1 MNQDYIILMEKL
13 KKINAYNMA
22 LVLFQW
28 DNATAA
34 PKRAIEHTAEAMGIL
49 SDAYYRALTGDD
61 MSALLQRLNSA
72 SDLTPEQHAI
82 VLKTAE
88 MYEEIRLIPADEY
101 AAYQTLLAKA
111 DGIWQNAKL
120 NNDYASFAP
129 VLKEIIAYAKKF
141 AGYKAQARNYSG
153 PLYDMALDGYEK
165 GFTTEVLD
173 EFFEKLK
180 ASIVPLVKLAV
191 KNHARVDNC
200 FNFRRYDIELQKKI
214 SRKLAAHIGFDF
226 DRGVIA
232 ESAHPFTTSLHN
244 KDVRITT
251 AYLENNLESAMFS
264 TIHEGGHALY
274 EMHIDD
280 AFTCTPAGTAMSM
293 GIHES
298 QSRLYENNIGRSRAF
313 WEPLYPML
321 KETFPE
327 QLRDVTLE
335 HFVKGINQCVPGA
348 IRTEADELTY
358 CLHIMVRYEIEK
370 MIFSQEIDV
379 LDLPGVWND
388 KYEEY
393 LGLRPQN
400 DSEGILQDIHWAGGS
415 FGYFP
420 SYAIGT
426 AIAAQIYDH
435 LKKVMPLDQYLAEG
449 TLTPVS
455 DYLKEHLHRFG
466 ASKPTMQLIS
476 EMTGEPFNPDY
487 YIQYLQEKYT
497 KLYSA

>member
-1 MNQDYIILMEKL
+1 
-13 KKINAYNMA
+13 
-22 LVLFQW
+22 
-28 DNATAA
+28 
-34 PKRAIEHTAEAMGIL
+34 
-49 SDAYYRALTGDD
+49 
-61 MSALLQRLNSA
+61 
-72 SDLTPEQHAI
+72 
-82 VLKTAE
+82 
-88 MYEEIRLIPADEY
+88 
-101 AAYQTLLAKA
+101 
-111 DGIWQNAKL
+111 
-120 NNDYASFAP
+120 
-129 VLKEIIAYAKKF
+129 
-141 AGYKAQARNYSG
+141 
-153 PLYDMALDGYEK
+153 
-165 GFTTEVLD
+165 
-173 EFFEKLK
+173 
-180 ASIVPLVKLAV
+180 
-191 KNHARVDNC
+191 
-200 FNFRRYDIELQKKI
+200 
-214 SRKLAAHIGFDF
+214 
-226 DRGVIA
+226 
-232 ESAHPFTTSLHN
+232 
-244 KDVRITT
+244 
-251 AYLENNLESAMFS
+251 MFS

-335 HFVKGINQCVPGA
+335 HFVKGINQCVPGS